1 VRLFYGHGFVSWLAL
16 LGRFGPYLNDLGCV
30 MAVAA
35 NKRSV
40 MTLYSNPKS
49 PFSHRVRL
57 VLMEKNITVDVVEAD
72 PQSLPE
78 DVIDLNPYGTLPT
91 LVDRDLVLY
100 ESRIVMEY
108 LDERFPHP
116 PLLPVDPVTRATTR
130 LYMWR
135 IDYDWYR
142 LMGVILA
149 EGKEATKARKRL
161 KERLITSA
169 AIFDNKPFFMSDE
182 FTLVDC
188 SIAPLLWRLRQ
199 MGIELPASAKSI
211 TAYADRVFERE
222 GFKQSL
228 SEYESELRG

>member
-1 VRLFYGHGFVSWLAL
+1 
-16 LGRFGPYLNDLGCV
+16 

-40 MTLYSNPKS
+40 MTMYSNPHS
-49 PFSHRVRL
+49 AYSHRVRL
-57 VLMEKNITVDVVEAD
+57 VLMEKNITVDIIDAD
-72 PQSLPE
+72 PQALPE

-91 LVDRDLVLY
+91 LIDRDLVLY

-130 LYMWR
+130 LYLWR

-142 LMGVILA
+142 LMNIVLA
-149 EGKEATKARKRL
+149 EGKDAAKARKQL
-161 KERLITSA
+161 KERLVSSA
-169 AIFDNKPFFMSDE
+169 DVFTNKPFFMSEE

-188 SIAPLLWRLRQ
+188 SIAPLLWRLPQ
-199 MGIELPASAKSI
+199 LGIELPAQAKAI
-211 TAYADRVFERE
+211 NEYAERLFERE
-222 GFKQSL
+222 GFQQSL
-228 SEYESELRG
+228 SEFERELRD